1 MAWNIWGVGGI
12 APIFH
17 NIAGVGGGGIPPVE
31 GVGPGLS
38 DGLKT
43 TLLLSTGQL
52 PQTGATAYG
61 LLMSL
66 DL

>member
-1 MAWNIWGVGGI
+1 MGWNVWGVGGI

-17 NIAGVGGGGIPPVE
+17 NIAGVGGGGIPPEE
-31 GVGPGLS
+31 GLGIAVL

-43 TLLLSTGQL
+43 ALLLSTGQL